1 MHLYNSAA
9 RPPATETKNKRAR
22 KVLVFLSS
30 CVFVVLPAPSWIFF
44 VLPAPSWIESRR
56 FLPLVR
62 NAA

>member
-30 CVFVVLPAPSWIFF
+30 CVFVVLPAPSWI
-44 VLPAPSWIESRR
+44 ESRR